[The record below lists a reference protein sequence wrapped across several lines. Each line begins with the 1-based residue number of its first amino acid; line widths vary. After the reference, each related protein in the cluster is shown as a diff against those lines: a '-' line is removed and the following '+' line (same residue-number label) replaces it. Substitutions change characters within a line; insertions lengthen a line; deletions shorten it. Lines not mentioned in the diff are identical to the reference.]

1 MSAREIAIMAP
12 LVVLTI
18 LLGFYPKP
26 VLDMSSGAVNAM
38 IAPYQQA
45 IKQSQA
51 AATAPLVAQ
60 LQK

>member
-12 LVVLTI
+12 LVILTV

-26 VLDMSSGAVNAM
+26 VLDTSSGAVNAM
-38 IAPYQQA
+38 IAPYKQAVAAQQ
-45 IKQSQA
+45 ITHTA
-51 AATAPLVAQ
+51 AAVAQ